1 MVFMLSVARHRTKE
15 HLGMGFGLI
24 PVFPVLPVVGSS
36 HQIEI
41 RLIPFFINFWLK
53 LSRFKQWGAT
63 ASMRKHEEKQKP

>member
-1 MVFMLSVARHRTKE
+1 
-15 HLGMGFGLI
+15 
-24 PVFPVLPVVGSS
+24 VVGSS